1 MVATVS
7 VKGPTQAELE
17 AALQRGAFAQV
28 IQAIR
33 IASDKSAQ
41 DAKREIRQGLA
52 ARRAGRLGNAIDA
65 NSDFKPGRKAV
76 GIGFHRRSDG
86 TVSASGRVFVRGRGA
101 RTLGAIRSY
110 VEQQTTTITAR
121 NPSGLLWIPTDEIQ
135 RRVGLP
141 NAGARNGRSNFRL
154 EPRFW
159 NSAGFDRKIGPL
171 VRIRSVN
178 GLPLLVVKDATVS
191 AIGAPFK
198 AKARTKTGR
207 VRKGQREKAFIVA
220 FIGIRSTQRTSKV
233 DLDAVA
239 RKYQAELGPNFEAA
253 ISALEGTG

>member
-1 MVATVS
+1 MVATTT

-28 IQAIR
+28 IQALR

-65 NSDFKPGRKAV
+65 NSDLKPGKKGI

-86 TVSASGRVFVRGRGA
+86 TVSASGRLFIRGRGA

-110 VEQQTTTITAR
+110 IEQDRTVITPR

-135 RRVGLP
+135 RRVGVP
-141 NAGARNGRSNFRL
+141 NAGSKSGRSNVRL

-159 NSAGFDRKIGPL
+159 NSSGLDRKIGPL
-171 VRIRSVN
+171 VRIISIN
-178 GLPLLVVKDATVS
+178 GLPLLIVKDATVS
-191 AIGAPFK
+191 AVGAPFK

-220 FIGIRSTQRTSKV
+220 FIGIRSTERSSKV
-233 DLDAVA
+233 NLDAVA
-239 RKYQAELGPNFEAA
+239 RNYQAELGPNFEAA
-253 ISALEGTG
+253 IRQLEGSF